1 MCLTSRKTRL
11 NTAQGEAVLII
22 QLHHAFIINHQFLS
36 LFVVEHTAAVNTSYL
51 GAVKKADLKLY

>member
-11 NTAQGEAVLII
+11 NTAQGEAALII

-36 LFVVEHTAAVNTSYL
+36 LFVVEHRAAVNTSYL
-51 GAVKKADLKLY
+51 GAVKKSRP